1 MSKESMFKR
10 DGNKGR
16 RLLDEVKQFST
27 LIGAQT
33 KLVGRL
39 ESGGD
44 DTIIDGTVEGQCV
57 VDGVLI
63 IGEDG
68 HWKGN
73 IEAQNVIVSGEVHGD
88 ILVHNKLELT
98 KTARVSG
105 RITSPT
111 IAVAEGAVHDGE
123 VHMSKEGDIVH
134 FTDRRSGEGT

>member
-10 DGNKGR
+10 EGSKGR

-39 ESGGD
+39 ESAD
-44 DTIIDGTVEGQCV
+44 DTIIDGSVEGQCV

-68 HWKGN
+68 SWQGN
-73 IEAQNVIVSGEVHGD
+73 IEAQNVIVSGEVKGD
-88 ILVHNKLELT
+88 ILVHSKLELT

-105 RITSPT
+105 RISSPT

-134 FTDRRSGEGT
+134 FTDRRSGENS

>member
-1 MSKESMFKR
+1 MSKESIFKR
-10 DGNKGR
+10 EGNKGR

-39 ESGGD
+39 ESGD
-44 DTIIDGTVEGQCV
+44 DTIIDGAVEGQCV

-63 IGEDG
+63 IGEAG

-73 IEAQNVIVSGEVHGD
+73 IEAQNVIVSGEVQGD
-88 ILVHNKLELT
+88 ILVRNKLELT

-134 FTDRRSGEGT
+134 FTDRRSGEGA